1 MGIRHSEFGSH
12 ERRWPLVH
20 SRQSGG
26 RQGPQQGTQ
35 GSAQAFASG
44 RRTTA
49 KRVQIDICR
58 SLKDRLPADW
68 VHCPLPLTESETA
81 RKEASPHILVIA
93 PTGRC
98 HFLFAKA
105 PPDQWWDGDIRRVS
119 AEPLTREEDALIR
132 RLRKAGHAARAV
144 WTTRDAR
151 RALASWGC
159 RLSPHCSASARS
171 GEDTITRHPPRQS
184 RPRLKLNSS
193 WEDKV

>member
-1 MGIRHSEFGSH
+1 MVDARRSDGKQGQDQDSRPP
-12 ERRWPLVH
+12 ERAIA
-20 SRQSGG
+20 G
-26 RQGPQQGTQ
+26 
-35 GSAQAFASG
+35 G

-49 KRVQIDICR
+49 KRVQVDVCQV
-58 SLKDRLPADW
+58 LKFRLPADW
-68 VHCPLPLTESETA
+68 VHCALPLAGSGTP

-105 PPDQWWDGDIRRVS
+105 PPDQWWDGDIRRVP

-144 WTTRDAR
+144 WTTKDAQ

-159 RLSPHCSASARS
+159 RLSPDCSARTRG
-171 GEDTITRHPPRQS
+171 GEGKTTRRPPHQP
-184 RPRLKLNSS
+184 RPQLKLNPS

>member
-1 MGIRHSEFGSH
+1 MVGHSEVGSQ

-26 RQGPQQGTQ
+26 KQGPEKGTR

-49 KRVQIDICR
+49 KRVQIDVCR

-68 VHCPLPLTESETA
+68 VHCPLPLAEPDTS

-105 PPDQWWDGDIRRVS
+105 PPDQWWDGDIRRVP

-144 WTTRDAR
+144 WTTKDAQ

-159 RLSPHCSASARS
+159 RLSPDGSALAPG
-171 GEDTITRHPPRQS
+171 GEGTPTRRPPRQS
-184 RPRLKLNSS
+184 RQQLKLNSS
-193 WEDKV
+193 WEDKA